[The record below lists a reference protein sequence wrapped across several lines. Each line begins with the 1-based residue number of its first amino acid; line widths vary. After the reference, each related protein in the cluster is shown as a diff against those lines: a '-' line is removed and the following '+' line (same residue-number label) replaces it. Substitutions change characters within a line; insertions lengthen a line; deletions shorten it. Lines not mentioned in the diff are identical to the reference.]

1 MRFIKKYNSFKESLD
16 ISFSNQI
23 NLVESLLKSHDNL
36 LSSISAEEVNLIDTL
51 FLDSDKY
58 LKMNLNL
65 DSISDSSEIG
75 VEFIN
80 SLSSIGLKKSAVQ
93 NSDDFENFMNKP
105 CKFMFIYKIESN
117 ELENPEYIL
126 FQNWNETLKK
136 WDDLKM
142 YSVKDNIQNFYD
154 KLTSRTIEIIDND
167 KNYIYTTSNGNDWT
181 LQNSNNED
189 ETYKKSLRKEE
200 VQKILD
206 ERNIE
211 YKII

>member
-1 MRFIKKYNSFKESLD
+1 
-16 ISFSNQI
+16 
-23 NLVESLLKSHDNL
+23 
-36 LSSISAEEVNLIDTL
+36 
-51 FLDSDKY
+51 
-58 LKMNLNL
+58 
-65 DSISDSSEIG
+65 
-75 VEFIN
+75 
-80 SLSSIGLKKSAVQ
+80 
-93 NSDDFENFMNKP
+93 
-105 CKFMFIYKIESN
+105 MFIYKIESN

>member
-1 MRFIKKYNSFKESLD
+1 MRFIKKYNSFKESLEID
-16 ISFSNQI
+16 FSNQI

-65 DSISDSSEIG
+65 DSISDSTEIG

-80 SLSSIGLKKSAVQ
+80 SLSSIGLKKSSVQ

-142 YSVKDNIQNFYD
+142 YSVKDNIQKFYD

-167 KNYIYTTSNGNDWT
+167 KNYIYTTSNGNDWI

-189 ETYKKSLRKEE
+189 ENYKKSLRKEE